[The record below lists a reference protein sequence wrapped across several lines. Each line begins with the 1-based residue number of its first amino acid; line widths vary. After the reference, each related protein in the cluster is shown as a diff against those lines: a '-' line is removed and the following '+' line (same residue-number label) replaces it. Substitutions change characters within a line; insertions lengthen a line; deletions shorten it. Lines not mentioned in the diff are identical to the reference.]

1 MYLRTA
7 LAIYLADM
15 MNDCWHV

>member
-7 LAIYLADM
+7 LAIYLAEM